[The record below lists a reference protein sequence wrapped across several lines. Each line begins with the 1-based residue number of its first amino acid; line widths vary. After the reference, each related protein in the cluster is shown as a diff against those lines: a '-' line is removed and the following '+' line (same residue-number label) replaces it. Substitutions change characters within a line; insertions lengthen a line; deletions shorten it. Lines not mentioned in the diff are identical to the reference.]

1 MKKFTIICCVLFLAL
16 TAFTSCKD
24 VKPEFKFQLEL
35 TGDVADATTAIKGD
49 FAVNVTNEIVNDF
62 NATYVLTNANTEI
75 LSIAG
80 PKGVQAN
87 EWLENYIEENV
98 INEFYST
105 TEYSV
110 SVKGFVHEVN
120 TGMTFSVDKTFTN
133 HQN

>member
-1 MKKFTIICCVLFLAL
+1 MKKILFVIVMASLMML
-16 TAFTSCKD
+16 AFTSCKD
-24 VKPEFKFQLEL
+24 VKPEFKFQLAL
-35 TGDVADATTAIKGD
+35 VGDVADSATCIAGD
-49 FAVNVTNEIVNDF
+49 FDINVCNNADVFATINDTDEIVSIV
-62 NATYVLTNANTEI
+62 APEGAEANR
-75 LSIAG
+75 
-80 PKGVQAN
+80 
-87 EWLENYIEENV
+87 WLENYIEENV

>member
-1 MKKFTIICCVLFLAL
+1 MKKFITICCALFLAL
-16 TAFTSCKD
+16 AAFTSCKD
-24 VKPEFKFQLEL
+24 VKPEFKFQLAL
-35 TGDVADATTAIKGD
+35 VGDVADSATCIAGD
-49 FAVNVTNEIVNDF
+49 FDINVCNNADVFATINDTDEIVSIV
-62 NATYVLTNANTEI
+62 APEGAEANR
-75 LSIAG
+75 
-80 PKGVQAN
+80 
-87 EWLENYIEENV
+87 WLENYIEENV

>member
-1 MKKFTIICCVLFLAL
+1 MKKILFAIVMASLMML
-16 TAFTSCKD
+16 AFTSCKD
-24 VKPEFKFQLEL
+24 VKPEFKFQLAL
-35 TGDVADATTAIKGD
+35 VGDVADSATCIAGD
-49 FAVNVTNEIVNDF
+49 FDINVCNNANVFATINDTDEIVSIV
-62 NATYVLTNANTEI
+62 APEGAEAN
-75 LSIAG
+75 
-80 PKGVQAN
+80 K
-87 EWLENYIEENV
+87 WLENYIEENV

>member
-1 MKKFTIICCVLFLAL
+1 MKKIFYVILMAASMML
-16 TAFTSCKD
+16 AFTSCKD
-24 VKPEFKFQLEL
+24 VKPEFKFQLAL
-35 TGDVADATTAIKGD
+35 VGDVADSATCIVGD
-49 FAVNVTNEIVNDF
+49 FNINVCNNADVFAAINDTDEIVSIV
-62 NATYVLTNANTEI
+62 APEGAEANR
-75 LSIAG
+75 
-80 PKGVQAN
+80 
-87 EWLENYIEENV
+87 WLENYIEENV

>member
-1 MKKFTIICCVLFLAL
+1 MKKIFYVILMAASMML
-16 TAFTSCKD
+16 AFTSCKD
-24 VKPEFKFQLEL
+24 VKPEFKFQLAL
-35 TGDVADATTAIKGD
+35 VGDVADSATCIAGD
-49 FAVNVTNEIVNDF
+49 FDINVCNNANVFATINDTAEIVSIV
-62 NATYVLTNANTEI
+62 APEGAEAN
-75 LSIAG
+75 
-80 PKGVQAN
+80 K
-87 EWLENYIEENV
+87 WLENYIEENV

>member
-1 MKKFTIICCVLFLAL
+1 MKKIFYVILMAASMML
-16 TAFTSCKD
+16 AFTSCKD
-24 VKPEFKFQLEL
+24 VKPEFKFQLAL
-35 TGDVADATTAIKGD
+35 VGDVADSATCIAGD
-49 FAVNVTNEIVNDF
+49 FDINVCNNADVFATINDEIVSIV
-62 NATYVLTNANTEI
+62 APEGAEAN
-75 LSIAG
+75 
-80 PKGVQAN
+80 K
-87 EWLENYIEENV
+87 WLENYIEENV

>member
-1 MKKFTIICCVLFLAL
+1 MKKILFVIVMASLMML
-16 TAFTSCKD
+16 AFTSCKD
-24 VKPEFKFQLEL
+24 VKPEFKFQLAL
-35 TGDVADATTAIKGD
+35 VGDVADSATCIAGD
-49 FAVNVTNEIVNDF
+49 FDINVCNNADVFATINDTDEIVSIV
-62 NATYVLTNANTEI
+62 APEGAEANR
-75 LSIAG
+75 
-80 PKGVQAN
+80 
-87 EWLENYIEENV
+87 WLENYIKENV

>member
-1 MKKFTIICCVLFLAL
+1 MKKILFAIVMASLMML
-16 TAFTSCKD
+16 AFTSCKD
-24 VKPEFKFQLEL
+24 VKPEFKFQLAL
-35 TGDVADATTAIKGD
+35 VGDVADSATCIVAD
-49 FAVNVTNEIVNDF
+49 FDINVCHNADVFATINDTDEIVSIV
-62 NATYVLTNANTEI
+62 APEGAEANR
-75 LSIAG
+75 
-80 PKGVQAN
+80 
-87 EWLENYIEENV
+87 WLENYIEENV

>member
-1 MKKFTIICCVLFLAL
+1 MKKIFYVILMAASMML
-16 TAFTSCKD
+16 AFTSCKD
-24 VKPEFKFQLEL
+24 VKPEFKFQLAL
-35 TGDVADATTAIKGD
+35 VGDVADSATCIAGD
-49 FAVNVTNEIVNDF
+49 FDINVCNNADVFATINDTDEIVSIV
-62 NATYVLTNANTEI
+62 APEGVEANR
-75 LSIAG
+75 
-80 PKGVQAN
+80 
-87 EWLENYIEENV
+87 WLENYIEENV

>member
-1 MKKFTIICCVLFLAL
+1 MKKIFYVILMAASMML
-16 TAFTSCKD
+16 AFTSCKD
-24 VKPEFKFQLEL
+24 VKPEFKFQLAL
-35 TGDVADATTAIKGD
+35 VGDVADSATCIAGD
-49 FAVNVTNEIVNDF
+49 FDINVCNNADVFAKINDTDEIVSIV
-62 NATYVLTNANTEI
+62 APEGAEANR
-75 LSIAG
+75 
-80 PKGVQAN
+80 
-87 EWLENYIEENV
+87 WLENYIEENV

>member
-1 MKKFTIICCVLFLAL
+1 MKKIFYVILMAASMML
-16 TAFTSCKD
+16 AFTSCKD
-24 VKPEFKFQLEL
+24 VKPEFKFQLAL
-35 TGDVADATTAIKGD
+35 VGDVADSATCIAGD
-49 FAVNVTNEIVNDF
+49 FDINVCNNADVFVTINDTDEIVSIV
-62 NATYVLTNANTEI
+62 APEGAEANR
-75 LSIAG
+75 
-80 PKGVQAN
+80 
-87 EWLENYIEENV
+87 WLENYIEENV

>member
-1 MKKFTIICCVLFLAL
+1 MIMKKILFAIVMASLMML
-16 TAFTSCKD
+16 AFTSCKD
-24 VKPEFKFQLEL
+24 VKPEFKFQLAL
-35 TGDVADATTAIKGD
+35 VGDVADSATCIAGD
-49 FAVNVTNEIVNDF
+49 FDINVCNNADVFATINDTDEIVSIV
-62 NATYVLTNANTEI
+62 APEGAEANR
-75 LSIAG
+75 
-80 PKGVQAN
+80 
-87 EWLENYIEENV
+87 WLENYIEENV

>member
-1 MKKFTIICCVLFLAL
+1 MKKIFYVILMAASMML
-16 TAFTSCKD
+16 AFTSCKD
-24 VKPEFKFQLEL
+24 VKPEFKFQLAL
-35 TGDVADATTAIKGD
+35 VGDVADSATCIAGD
-49 FAVNVTNEIVNDF
+49 FDINVCNNADVFATINDTDEIVSII
-62 NATYVLTNANTEI
+62 APEGAEANR
-75 LSIAG
+75 
-80 PKGVQAN
+80 
-87 EWLENYIEENV
+87 WLENYIEENV

>member
-1 MKKFTIICCVLFLAL
+1 MKKIFYVILMAASMMI
-16 TAFTSCKD
+16 AFTSCKD
-24 VKPEFKFQLEL
+24 VKPEFKFQLAL
-35 TGDVADATTAIKGD
+35 VGDVADSATCIAGD
-49 FAVNVTNEIVNDF
+49 FDINVCNNADVFATINDTDEIVSIV
-62 NATYVLTNANTEI
+62 APEGAEANR
-75 LSIAG
+75 
-80 PKGVQAN
+80 
-87 EWLENYIEENV
+87 WLENYIEENV

>member
-1 MKKFTIICCVLFLAL
+1 MKKILFAIVMASLMML
-16 TAFTSCKD
+16 AFTSCKD
-24 VKPEFKFQLEL
+24 VKPEFKFQLAL
-35 TGDVADATTAIKGD
+35 VGDVADSATCIAGD
-49 FAVNVTNEIVNDF
+49 FDINVCNNADVFATINNTDEIVSIV
-62 NATYVLTNANTEI
+62 APEGAEANR
-75 LSIAG
+75 
-80 PKGVQAN
+80 
-87 EWLENYIEENV
+87 WLENYIEENV

>member
-1 MKKFTIICCVLFLAL
+1 MKKILFAIVMAASMML
-16 TAFTSCKD
+16 AFTSCKD
-24 VKPEFKFQLEL
+24 VKPEFKFQLAL
-35 TGDVADATTAIKGD
+35 VGDVADSATCIAGD
-49 FAVNVTNEIVNDF
+49 FDINVCNNADVFATINDTDEIVSIV
-62 NATYVLTNANTEI
+62 APEGAEANR
-75 LSIAG
+75 
-80 PKGVQAN
+80 
-87 EWLENYIEENV
+87 WLENYIEENV

>member
-1 MKKFTIICCVLFLAL
+1 MKKILFAIVMASLMML
-16 TAFTSCKD
+16 AFTSCKD
-24 VKPEFKFQLEL
+24 VKPEFKFQLAL
-35 TGDVADATTAIKGD
+35 VGDVADSATCIAGD
-49 FAVNVTNEIVNDF
+49 FDINVCNNADVFAAINDTDEIVSIV
-62 NATYVLTNANTEI
+62 APEGAEANR
-75 LSIAG
+75 
-80 PKGVQAN
+80 
-87 EWLENYIEENV
+87 WLENYIEENV

>member
-1 MKKFTIICCVLFLAL
+1 MKKIFYVILMAASMML
-16 TAFTSCKD
+16 AFTSCKD
-24 VKPEFKFQLEL
+24 VKPEFKFQLAL
-35 TGDVADATTAIKGD
+35 VGDVADSATCIAGD
-49 FAVNVTNEIVNDF
+49 FDINVCNNANVFATINDTDEIVSTV
-62 NATYVLTNANTEI
+62 APEGAEAN
-75 LSIAG
+75 
-80 PKGVQAN
+80 K
-87 EWLENYIEENV
+87 WLENYIEENV

>member
-1 MKKFTIICCVLFLAL
+1 MKKILFAIVMASLMML
-16 TAFTSCKD
+16 AFTSCKD
-24 VKPEFKFQLEL
+24 VKPEFKFQLAL
-35 TGDVADATTAIKGD
+35 VGDVADSATCIAGD
-49 FAVNVTNEIVNDF
+49 FDINVCNNADVFATINDTDEIVSII
-62 NATYVLTNANTEI
+62 APEGAEANR
-75 LSIAG
+75 
-80 PKGVQAN
+80 
-87 EWLENYIEENV
+87 WLENYIEENV

>member
-1 MKKFTIICCVLFLAL
+1 MKKILFAIVMASLMML
-16 TAFTSCKD
+16 AFTSCKD
-24 VKPEFKFQLEL
+24 VKPEFKFQLAL
-35 TGDVADATTAIKGD
+35 VGDVADSATCIAGD
-49 FAVNVTNEIVNDF
+49 FDINVCNNADVFATINDTDEIVSIV
-62 NATYVLTNANTEI
+62 APEGVEANR
-75 LSIAG
+75 
-80 PKGVQAN
+80 
-87 EWLENYIEENV
+87 WLENYIEENV

>member
-1 MKKFTIICCVLFLAL
+1 MKKIFYVILMAASMML
-16 TAFTSCKD
+16 AFTSCKD
-24 VKPEFKFQLEL
+24 VKAEFKFQLAL
-35 TGDVADATTAIKGD
+35 VGDVADSATCIAGD
-49 FAVNVTNEIVNDF
+49 FDINVCNNADVFATINDTDEIVSIV
-62 NATYVLTNANTEI
+62 APEGAEANR
-75 LSIAG
+75 
-80 PKGVQAN
+80 
-87 EWLENYIEENV
+87 WLEDYIEENV

>member
-1 MKKFTIICCVLFLAL
+1 MKKILFAIVMASLMML
-16 TAFTSCKD
+16 AFTSCKD
-24 VKPEFKFQLEL
+24 VKPEFKFQLSL
-35 TGDVADATTAIKGD
+35 VGDVADSATCIAGD
-49 FAVNVTNEIVNDF
+49 FDINVCNNADVFATINDTDEIVSIV
-62 NATYVLTNANTEI
+62 APEGAEANR
-75 LSIAG
+75 
-80 PKGVQAN
+80 
-87 EWLENYIEENV
+87 WLENYIEENV

>member
-1 MKKFTIICCVLFLAL
+1 MKKILFAIVMASLMML
-16 TAFTSCKD
+16 AFTSCKD
-24 VKPEFKFQLEL
+24 VKPEFKFQLAL
-35 TGDVADATTAIKGD
+35 VGDVADSATCIAGD
-49 FAVNVTNEIVNDF
+49 FDINVCNNADVFATINDTDEIVSIV
-62 NATYVLTNANTEI
+62 APEGAEANR
-75 LSIAG
+75 
-80 PKGVQAN
+80 
-87 EWLENYIEENV
+87 WLENYIKENV

>member
-1 MKKFTIICCVLFLAL
+1 MKKFITICCVLFIALA
-16 TAFTSCKD
+16 AFTSCKN
-24 VKPEFKFQLEL
+24 VKPEFKFQLAL
-35 TGDVADATTAIKGD
+35 VGDVADSATCIAGD
-49 FAVNVTNEIVNDF
+49 FDINVCNNADVFATINDTDEIVSIV
-62 NATYVLTNANTEI
+62 APEGAEANR
-75 LSIAG
+75 
-80 PKGVQAN
+80 
-87 EWLENYIEENV
+87 WLENYIEENV

>member
-1 MKKFTIICCVLFLAL
+1 MKKIFYVILMAASIML
-16 TAFTSCKD
+16 AFTSCKD
-24 VKPEFKFQLEL
+24 VKPEFKFQLAL
-35 TGDVADATTAIKGD
+35 VGDVADSATCIAGD
-49 FAVNVTNEIVNDF
+49 FDINVCNNADVFATINNADEIVSIV
-62 NATYVLTNANTEI
+62 APEGAEANR
-75 LSIAG
+75 
-80 PKGVQAN
+80 
-87 EWLENYIEENV
+87 WLENYIEENV

>member
-1 MKKFTIICCVLFLAL
+1 MKKILFAIVMASLMML
-16 TAFTSCKD
+16 AFTSCKD
-24 VKPEFKFQLEL
+24 VKPEFKFQLAL
-35 TGDVADATTAIKGD
+35 VGDVADSATCIAGD
-49 FAVNVTNEIVNDF
+49 FDINVCNNADVFATINDTDEIVSIV
-62 NATYVLTNANTEI
+62 APEGAEANR
-75 LSIAG
+75 
-80 PKGVQAN
+80 
-87 EWLENYIEENV
+87 WLENYIEENV

>member
-1 MKKFTIICCVLFLAL
+1 MKKIFYVILMASLMML
-16 TAFTSCKD
+16 AFTSCKD
-24 VKPEFKFQLEL
+24 VKPEFKFQLAL
-35 TGDVADATTAIKGD
+35 VGDVTDSATCIAGD
-49 FAVNVTNEIVNDF
+49 FDINVCNNADVFATINDTDEIVSIV
-62 NATYVLTNANTEI
+62 APEGAEANR
-75 LSIAG
+75 
-80 PKGVQAN
+80 
-87 EWLENYIEENV
+87 WLENYIEENV